1 MRKNT
6 LGIPAL
12 ATALALSSCTN
23 VPREE
28 AASLQDTSPDQ
39 ANLCEVSDW
48 RGDVVASTCRA
59 GQKVVYLPPRWGN
72 AQLPI
77 LFAAVNCDLR
87 YTVALT
93 EGAVTCI
100 YAPITIK
107 PEAPKSKEE
116 NEDAST
122 G

>member
-1 MRKNT
+1 MHKST
-6 LGIPAL
+6 LGISAL

-23 VPREE
+23 APPEE
-28 AASLQDTSPDQ
+28 TASLQDASPDQ

-48 RGDVVASTCRA
+48 RGDVVASACRP
-59 GQKVVYLPPRWGN
+59 GQKVVYLPQRWGN

-77 LFAAVNCDLR
+77 MFAAVNCDLR
-87 YTVALT
+87 YAVAMT

-107 PEAPKSKEE
+107 PEAPKSNEE
-116 NEDAST
+116 NEDASAE
-122 G
+122 

>member
-1 MRKNT
+1 MHKIT

-12 ATALALSSCTN
+12 AAALALSGCTN
-23 VPREE
+23 FPREE
-28 AASLQDTSPDQ
+28 AAGLQDVSPDQ
-39 ANLCEVSDW
+39 VNLCEVSDW
-48 RGDVVASTCRA
+48 RGDVVAAACRP
-59 GQKVVYLPPRWGN
+59 GQKVVYLPQRWGN

-77 LFAAVNCDLR
+77 LFTAVNCDLR

-107 PEAPKSKEE
+107 PEASKSNEE
-116 NEDAST
+116 NEVASA